1 MSRINNWFL
10 LCEDVH
16 DDKRYYNY
24 LLDTNLEFL
33 DRFASSSI
41 KDFCEENIEHIL
53 HHIHN
58 NQRWSI
64 FQNGDNNNTP
74 ELLGYGCGNGCGTI
88 NGGGCD

>member
-16 DDKRYYNY
+16 DDKRNYNY
-24 LLDTNLEFL
+24 SLNTNLEFL
-33 DRFASSSI
+33 DRYAGCVI
-41 KDFCEENIEHIL
+41 KGFREENIEPIV
-53 HHIHN
+53 HHIQN
-58 NQRWSI
+58 DQQWSI
-64 FQNGDNNNTP
+64 YQNGDNNNTP